1 MKIKYLYVFI
11 PVSILFYV
19 FNIKGI
25 SFLTAVLSIVYL
37 SSSICYYTNALSVK
51 LGDKI
56 GGMINATTAN
66 IPELLICFFAL
77 KNGMIDLVKA
87 GVIGSVISNILL
99 VEGASIFLGGLKYS
113 EQKFNKNVARTNLGL
128 LFIALTGIITASI
141 FNQVAIKNT
150 NIEKL
155 SFGIAIVLIIVYL
168 LGLVFSLITHRN
180 LFIVHDSD
188 EEAHTAET
196 ISVKKAL
203 YMLIIISLIIAF
215 ESEILVDS
223 TEFII
228 SHINISQ
235 TFIGIIIVP
244 LVGNVSE
251 SSSAIYMALKDKMN
265 VCIEIAVGS
274 GMQIALFVIPL
285 LTIIGTLIGNPVNL
299 VYNYYHIT
307 CLILSIGLS
316 FFVFQDGKTYWIE
329 GTILLASYFIILL
342 GYFFM

>member
-25 SFLTAVLSIVYL
+25 SFLTAVLSIVPL

-155 SFGIAIVLIIVYL
+155 SFGIAVVLIIVYL